1 MIDLTGHPTASPAIH
16 HVPVDPGTSWSTEV
30 TVALDAAP
38 DDDPNPDPQMVWD
51 TTAVRSGICGAVT
64 PRIVLFPDGTY
75 RMYYTQ
81 ILPRPNFPAG
91 ANDFGN
97 ASARILSAASSD
109 GIHWRPE
116 SGVRLSPEQGGAG
129 EFRVVSPDVVPVAGV
144 DDRLRMYYECCRGP
158 QSVPNSIRSA
168 VSEDGL
174 NWTVEPGVRLETP
187 GCYYNSCRLILL
199 ADGRCRM
206 YVAQSD
212 RGIISAISNDAGLS
226 FDLEDG
232 TRVPNGDT
240 HDSLI
245 AFAPE
250 IVRIENGVYRMYYAG
265 YSHSTSASILTATSE
280 DGLNWVK
287 GTEPVISP
295 GQSQLDRAKCSE
307 MGLLTLPATDGE
319 PPRFR
324 LFYEACDGTARDE
337 RGIWRIVSR
346 TTT

>member
-1 MIDLTGHPTASPAIH
+1 MIDLTGHPIASPAIH
-16 HVPVDPGTSWSTEV
+16 NVPVDPGTSWSAEV
-30 TVALDAAP
+30 TVVIDAPP
-38 DDDPNPDPQMVWD
+38 DRDPQPGPSTRWD
-51 TTAVRSGICGAVT
+51 ADDSRTGICGAVT
-64 PRIVLFPDGTY
+64 PRIVLFPERTY

-97 ASARILSAASSD
+97 ASARILSAVSSD
-109 GIHWRPE
+109 GIHWEPE
-116 SGVRLSPEQGGAG
+116 SGIRLSPEQGGAG

-144 DDRLRMYYECCRGP
+144 EGRLRMYYECCRGP
-158 QSVPNSIRSA
+158 QSAPNSIRSA

-206 YVAQSD
+206 YVAQQG
-212 RGIISAISNDAGLS
+212 RGIISAISNDCGLS

-232 TRVPNGDT
+232 TRVPNGDN
-240 HDSLI
+240 HDRLI

-250 IVRIENGVYRMYYAG
+250 IVQIDNGVYRMYYAG

-280 DGLNWVK
+280 DG
-287 GTEPVISP
+287 
-295 GQSQLDRAKCSE
+295 
-307 MGLLTLPATDGE
+307 
-319 PPRFR
+319 
-324 LFYEACDGTARDE
+324 
-337 RGIWRIVSR
+337 
-346 TTT
+346 

>member
-1 MIDLTGHPTASPAIH
+1 
-16 HVPVDPGTSWSTEV
+16 
-30 TVALDAAP
+30 
-38 DDDPNPDPQMVWD
+38 
-51 TTAVRSGICGAVT
+51 
-64 PRIVLFPDGTY
+64 
-75 RMYYTQ
+75 
-81 ILPRPNFPAG
+81 
-91 ANDFGN
+91 
-97 ASARILSAASSD
+97 
-109 GIHWRPE
+109 
-116 SGVRLSPEQGGAG
+116 LSPEQGGAG

-144 DDRLRMYYECCRGP
+144 EGRLRMYYECCRGP
-158 QSVPNSIRSA
+158 QSAPNSIRSA

-206 YVAQSD
+206 YVAQQG
-212 RGIISAISNDAGLS
+212 RGIISAISNDCGLS

-232 TRVPNGDT
+232 TRVPNGDN
-240 HDSLI
+240 HDRLI

-250 IVRIENGVYRMYYAG
+250 IVQIDNGVYRMYYAG

-287 GTEPVISP
+287 ETEPVISP
-295 GQSQLDRAKCSE
+295 GQSPLDHAKCSE
-307 MGLLTLPATDGE
+307 MGLLTLPSTAGE

-324 LFYEACDGTARDE
+324 LFYEACDGTTRDE

-346 TTT
+346 TTI